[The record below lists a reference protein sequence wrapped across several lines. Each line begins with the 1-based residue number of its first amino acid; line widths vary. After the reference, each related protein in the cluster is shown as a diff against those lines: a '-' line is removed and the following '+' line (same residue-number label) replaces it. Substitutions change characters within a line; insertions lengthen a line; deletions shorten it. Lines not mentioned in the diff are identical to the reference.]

1 MRLAACLF
9 GTLAL
14 AFAAQSASAPIPKD
28 APKTTAE
35 KLIGTW
41 EIVKVSGEKPKGVKY
56 VVEFAKDGKMTLKVT
71 PEEGEKMTLKG
82 KYKVLEGD
90 KIDYEMEQPD
100 GSKKQEVLSI
110 KRLTDDEL
118 VTEDPD
124 GIKEEFKRVKEKKKE
139 EKKDDGR

>member
-9 GTLAL
+9 GAFAL
-14 AFAAQSASAPIPKD
+14 AFTAQSAPAPIPKD

-35 KLIGTW
+35 KLVGTW
-41 EIVKVSGEKPKGVKY
+41 EIVKVSGEKPKGAKF
-56 VVEFAKDGKMTLKVT
+56 VVEFTKDGKMTLKVE

-82 KYKVLEGD
+82 KYKMLEGD

-100 GSKKQEVLSI
+100 GGKKQEVLTI
-110 KRLTDDEL
+110 KKLADDEL

-124 GIKEEFKRVKEKKKE
+124 GIKEEFKRVKEKK
-139 EKKDDGR
+139 EKKDD